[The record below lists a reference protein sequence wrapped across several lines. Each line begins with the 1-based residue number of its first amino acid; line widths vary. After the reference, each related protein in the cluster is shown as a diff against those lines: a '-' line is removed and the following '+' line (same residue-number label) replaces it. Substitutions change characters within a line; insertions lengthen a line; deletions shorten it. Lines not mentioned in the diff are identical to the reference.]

1 MQYLILAVLIYL
13 VIYMLDFKG
22 YRRDG
27 KRWPKIIEL
36 EQYLR
41 KHGLRRGASEYRKL
55 RKDARKKANLAR
67 NLDAFEQSLWEIEDR
82 NYSARRTQESL
93 NELNKRLF
101 DLQMRL

>member
-1 MQYLILAVLIYL
+1 MEYLILAGLIYFI
-13 VIYMLDFKG
+13 IYMLDFKG

-36 EQYLR
+36 EQYLS
-41 KHGLRRGASEYRKL
+41 KHGLRRDDSEYRKL
-55 RKDARKKANLAR
+55 RKDARKKAYIAR
-67 NLDAFEQSLWEIEDR
+67 NLDTFEQSLWEIEGRD
-82 NYSARRTQESL
+82 YSARRTQESL

>member
-13 VIYMLDFKG
+13 VIYMLDCKG

-36 EQYLR
+36 EQYLS
-41 KHGLRRGASEYRKL
+41 KHGLRRDASEYRKL
-55 RKDARKKANLAR
+55 RKDARKKAYIAR
-67 NLDAFEQSLWEIEDR
+67 NLDTFEQSLWEIEGRD
-82 NYSARRTQESL
+82 YSARKTQESL

-101 DLQMRL
+101 DLRMRL